1 MLERWLAGQ
10 AGVYWRGSCCIVG
23 ELPSCCMPLLWCDK
37 HMEAALA
44 AARHMLSSSCGV
56 DQWSVCRAVLQVLVV
71 WLDKEGL

>member
-1 MLERWLAGQ
+1 
-10 AGVYWRGSCCIVG
+10 
-23 ELPSCCMPLLWCDK
+23 MPLLWCDK